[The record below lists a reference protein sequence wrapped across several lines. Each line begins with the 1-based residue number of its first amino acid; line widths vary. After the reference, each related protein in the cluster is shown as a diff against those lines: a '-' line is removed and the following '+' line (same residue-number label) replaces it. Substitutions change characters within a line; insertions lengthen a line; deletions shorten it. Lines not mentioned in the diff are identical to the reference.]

1 VPVSD
6 PGCGSVSLRR
16 PGGLTFCPECR
27 LSPRGAGAA
36 SGSPTTNI
44 VITGNRFGQNYYAK
58 SGQYGPV
65 AYFDPAGKGNT
76 WTGNIWDTTGHAVPS
91 S

>member
-1 VPVSD
+1 VDD
-6 PGCGSVSLRR
+6 PGRADLHHRTHAVPHLSPAARLR
-16 PGGLTFCPECR
+16 PG
-27 LSPRGAGAA
+27 
-36 SGSPTTNI
+36 GSPTTNI

-65 AYFDPAGKGNT
+65 AYFAPAGTGNT
-76 WTGNIWDTTGHAVPS
+76 WSGNIWDTTAKTVAS